1 MRGCNL
7 YFGGLTVILSG
18 DFYQLPPIRNELY
31 GDFGHHSF
39 TLKWFSDVFAHRIY
53 LHLIHRQTD
62 NALITAVNEL
72 ERGVLSAQ
80 SIAFVYSLSCPLTQ
94 DMMENSV
101 YLFAR
106 NLDVDLFNYEK
117 VQGIKGQLYVFTSE
131 DMGDTHFLNK
141 FLAPKNLG
149 LKQNCPVML
158 LTNISDQLVNGKIG
172 KVSNIAGDD
181 ILVEFLV
188 NETTKTKNF

>member
-1 MRGCNL
+1 MISSKTLSQLEYICRKVRGCNL

-18 DFYQLPPIRNELY
+18 DFYQLLPIRNELY
-31 GDFGHHSF
+31 GAFGHHSF

-117 VQGIKGQLYVFTSE
+117 VLRVSCMFLPLKTWE
-131 DMGDTHFLNK
+131 THTF
-141 FLAPKNLG
+141 
-149 LKQNCPVML
+149 
-158 LTNISDQLVNGKIG
+158 
-172 KVSNIAGDD
+172 
-181 ILVEFLV
+181 
-188 NETTKTKNF
+188 

>member
-1 MRGCNL
+1 M
-7 YFGGLTVILSG
+7 
-18 DFYQLPPIRNELY
+18 
-31 GDFGHHSF
+31 
-39 TLKWFSDVFAHRIY
+39 
-53 LHLIHRQTD
+53 
-62 NALITAVNEL
+62 
-72 ERGVLSAQ
+72 
-80 SIAFVYSLSCPLTQ
+80 
-94 DMMENSV
+94 
-101 YLFAR
+101 
-106 NLDVDLFNYEK
+106 
-117 VQGIKGQLYVFTSE
+117 YVFTSE